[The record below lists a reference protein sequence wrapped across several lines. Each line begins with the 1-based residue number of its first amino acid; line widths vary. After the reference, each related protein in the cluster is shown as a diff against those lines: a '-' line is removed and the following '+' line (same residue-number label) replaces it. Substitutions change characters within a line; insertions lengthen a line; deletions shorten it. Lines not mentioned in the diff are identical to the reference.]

1 MQRFGETDVV
11 VQFLAHEAL
20 ALHQFINRLSQDVAD
35 CVDEAGRRF
44 LVILKALLGNEG
56 AQGGGVEIGE
66 GVPLLEATTNVARFT
81 KTGGALL
88 LSFTFGC
95 VGFLLFLGAAFV
107 SLAMFGLAGA
117 LFGAAGLGRFF
128 VKHLVFGVERVADI
142 GHFFLVLMDT

>member
-88 LSFTFGC
+88 ASRVWPASFPQ
-95 VGFLLFLGAAFV
+95 A
-107 SLAMFGLAGA
+107 
-117 LFGAAGLGRFF
+117 
-128 VKHLVFGVERVADI
+128 
-142 GHFFLVLMDT
+142 